1 MGPCWKRAAR
11 ACDSAICAK
20 MIRMLHVH
28 FSNRLETLLDR
39 AVHELTGE
47 TLGVFERQ
55 TIVVPSQAMGQWVT
69 LGLARQQGVATLLD
83 TPLPGGALTTLHQRL
98 LPDHRLDAGY
108 ERGALSLRI
117 FDHLM
122 QRGTGAGGSAL
133 DDYLA
138 AAPRELPRLRLA
150 QGLAACFDQ
159 ALVFRP
165 DRLLAWEAED
175 EPVWQA
181 DLWRLLAGELGTHRA
196 RGFELLREAIAAAP
210 AAALPRRLLA
220 FGFHTLPPVWLNLMM
235 SLAERVP
242 VHLFVPTPSQEYWA
256 GLDTPAALA
265 RRAARGESTAHRAVG
280 HPLLAT
286 LGRQG
291 AAFID
296 ALSELPGQVSDHFV
310 DPCETGRSDLLAQ
323 LQADLLALRDPAEGP
338 SRPLVASDD
347 SIQVHC
353 CAGPLREVEVLHD
366 RLRDLLDRD
375 ATLNPSDIVVMTP
388 DIDRYAPYV
397 DAVFGSR
404 SGDLSIAY
412 RIADRAPAKGEPVVA
427 GFLAWLALPDRR
439 YAVNA
444 VLDVL
449 ECPPVARRLGLSVA
463 DRDLLRDWARRSA
476 VHWGLDGT
484 DKLRLGLPPE
494 PAHTW
499 RRGLD
504 RLLLG
509 AFVPEEACAAYADVA
524 PVEAVDSAMWGVL
537 GRLADWI
544 DALRMMHQQWASA
557 RPMSDW
563 ATILGAA
570 AEELFSVVAEEEY
583 GKQLLRDAL
592 AQVARDALAGDCHR
606 SVPLEVFKAALD
618 EKLSM
623 AAGRSGFMGG
633 GVQFCAM
640 VPLRSLPFAVV
651 CLLGLDH
658 DALPRHARPAEFDP
672 FADERRPGDRNRR
685 EDDAYLF
692 LEAILSARQ
701 TLYLSYNGREVRDFS
716 DRPPS
721 VLLAQLMETISAGA
735 HFEQPGD
742 WRERRLLIHPL
753 HGFSARN
760 FDPQS
765 PFFSYRTD
773 LGPDQAAAPMTAET
787 ESLRPAM
794 AVAGADEVID
804 LADLLGFWRHPV
816 RHVVRRHLDIDLDL
830 DEDVLLDQEDF
841 DPDSLDLWQI
851 RDWMLGRLRKGMPPE
866 AILAHLRVLGR
877 LPPGPWG
884 LLLGREQLAE
894 AEAIHARLAPHGPDA
909 PRRTVAVD
917 LRLHGWRVLG
927 QLPEVSAGGI
937 LTAQAGDWRAKH
949 EVAAWLTHLILN
961 AAAPA
966 GVLPHTV
973 GVGRKG
979 RADWA
984 PLPDAADR
992 LLPWLTHY
1000 RAGLTTAPVPLLP
1013 EVLMAARTAHD
1024 ADDQLA
1030 AMRKAYAQCLEPGRH
1045 TGQAADAYLAWV
1057 YGEGG
1062 PITSPWREVALS
1074 LVAGMPSADGS
1085 GQ

>member
-1 MGPCWKRAAR
+1 MTP
-11 ACDSAICAK
+11 
-20 MIRMLHVH
+20 MLHVH
-28 FSNRLETLLDR
+28 FGNRLETLLDH

-47 TLGVFERQ
+47 ALGVFERQ
-55 TIVVPSQAMGQWVT
+55 TVLVPSQAMGQWVT
-69 LGLARQQGVATLLD
+69 LGLAHRQGIATLFD
-83 TPLPGGALTTLHQRL
+83 TPLPGSWLTTLHQRL

-122 QRGTGAGGSAL
+122 QTGTGADGNAL
-133 DDYLA
+133 AHYLA
-138 AAPRELPRLRLA
+138 AMPGELARFRFAQSLA
-150 QGLAACFDQ
+150 GCFDQ

-165 DRLLAWEAED
+165 DRLLAWEAGE
-175 EPVWQA
+175 ERTWQA
-181 DLWRLLAGELGTHRA
+181 DLWRLLAGELGMHRA
-196 RGFELLREAIAAAP
+196 RGLALLQQAIAATP
-210 AAALPRRLLA
+210 PERLPRQVIA
-220 FGFHTLPPVWLNLMM
+220 FGFHTLPPAWLNLMTT
-235 SLAERVP
+235 LAERVP
-242 VHLFVPTPSQEYWA
+242 VHLFVPTPSREYWA
-256 GLDTPAALA
+256 GLDTPAGLA

-296 ALSELPGQVSDHFV
+296 ALSELPGRVSDHFV
-310 DPCETGRSDLLAQ
+310 DPCETGRTDLLAL
-323 LQADLLALRDPAEGP
+323 LQSDLLALRDPAEGP
-338 SRPLVASDD
+338 SRPLAASDD

-375 ATLNPSDIVVMTP
+375 ATLNPSDIIVMMP

-404 SGDLSIAY
+404 SGDLAIPY
-412 RIADRAPAKGEPVVA
+412 RMADRALAQSELVVA

-449 ECPPVARRLGLSVA
+449 ECPPVARRLGMSVA

-484 DKLRLGLPPE
+484 DKLQLGLSPE

-504 RLLLG
+504 RLLVG
-509 AFVPEEACAAYADVA
+509 AFVPEDACAAYADVA

-544 DALRMMHQQWASA
+544 DALRAAHQRWGAS

-563 ATILGAA
+563 ATVLGAA

-583 GKQLLRDAL
+583 GWQVLRDAI
-592 AQVARDALAGDCHR
+592 AQVARDALAGGCHR
-606 SVPLEVFKAALD
+606 NVPLEVFKAALE

-623 AAGRSGFMGG
+623 AASRGGFMGG

-640 VPLRSLPFAVV
+640 VPLRSLPFTVV

-692 LEAILSARQ
+692 LEAILSARR
-701 TLYLSYNGREVRDFS
+701 TLYLSYNGRELRDFS

-773 LGPDQAAAPMTAET
+773 LGPDRAVAPVTAMAESPPPVVAAAGAE
-787 ESLRPAM
+787 A
-794 AVAGADEVID
+794 VID
-804 LADLLGFWRHPV
+804 LADLLSFWRHPV
-816 RHVVRRHLDIDLDL
+816 RHRVRRHLDIDLDL

-841 DPDSLDLWQI
+841 EPDALDVWQM
-851 RDWMLGRLRKGMPPE
+851 RDWMLGRLREGMPPD
-866 AILAHLRVLGR
+866 AILAHLRLLGR

-884 LLLGREQLAE
+884 LLLGREQLAA
-894 AEAIHARLAPHGPDA
+894 AEAIHARLARHGPDL

-917 LRLHGWRVLG
+917 LRVHGWRVLG
-927 QLPEVSAGGI
+927 QLPGVSAGGI
-937 LTAQAGDWRAKH
+937 LTAQAGDWQAKH
-949 EVAAWLTHLILN
+949 EVVAWLTHLTLN

-966 GVLPHTV
+966 GVRTHTV
-973 GVGRKG
+973 GVGKKG
-979 RADWA
+979 GVDWA
-984 PLPDAADR
+984 PVPDAADR

-1000 RAGLTTAPVPLLP
+1000 QAGLTAAPVPLLP
-1013 EVLMAARTAHD
+1013 EVLMAARTAQD
-1024 ADDQLA
+1024 ADRQLA
-1030 AMRKAYAQCLEPGRH
+1030 AMRKAYAQCLDPGRH
-1045 TGQAADAYLAWV
+1045 AGRAADVYLTWV
-1057 YGEGG
+1057 FGEHE
-1062 PITSPWREVALS
+1062 PIAPHWREVALS
-1074 LVAGMPSADGS
+1074 LVAGMPNADGQ
-1085 GQ
+1085 GR

>member
-1 MGPCWKRAAR
+1 MT
-11 ACDSAICAK
+11 
-20 MIRMLHVH
+20 RMLHVH
-28 FSNRLETLLDR
+28 FGNRLETLLDR

-47 TLGVFERQ
+47 APGVFERQ

-69 LGLARQQGVATLLD
+69 LGLARRQGVATLLD
-83 TPLPGGALTTLHQRL
+83 TPLLGGWLTTLHQRL

-108 ERGALSLRI
+108 ERGALALRI

-122 QRGTGAGGSAL
+122 QRGAEAAGSAL

-138 AAPRELPRLRLA
+138 ATPGELARFRLA

-165 DRLLAWEAED
+165 DRLLAWEAGE
-175 EPVWQA
+175 ERSWQA
-181 DLWRLLAGELGTHRA
+181 DLWRLLAGELGMHRA
-196 RGFELLREAIAAAP
+196 RGVELLHQAIVAAP
-210 AAALPRRLLA
+210 TAALPRCLLA
-220 FGFHTLPPVWLNLMM
+220 FGFHTLPPAWLNLMTT
-235 SLAERVP
+235 LAERVP
-242 VHLFVPTPSQEYWA
+242 VHLFVPTPSCEYWV
-256 GLDTPAALA
+256 GLDTPAGLA

-296 ALSELPGQVSDHFV
+296 ALSELPGRVSDHFV
-310 DPCETGRSDLLAQ
+310 DPCETGRTDLLAL
-323 LQADLLALRDPAEGP
+323 LQSDLLALRDPAEGP
-338 SRPLVASDD
+338 SRSLAASDD

-375 ATLNPSDIVVMTP
+375 TTLNPSDIVVMTP
-388 DIDRYAPYV
+388 DINRYAPYI

-404 SGDLSIAY
+404 SGELAIPY
-412 RIADRAPAKGEPVVA
+412 RIADRALAQSEPVVA

-449 ECPPVARRLGLSVA
+449 ECPPVARRLGMSVA
-463 DRDLLRDWARRSA
+463 DRDMLRDWARLTA
-476 VHWGLDGT
+476 IHWGLDGT

-499 RRGLD
+499 RRGID

-509 AFVPEEACAAYADVA
+509 ALVPEEACAAYADIA
-524 PVEAVDSAMWGVL
+524 PVEAMDSTMWGVL

-544 DALRMMHQQWASA
+544 DALRMRHQQWTDA
-557 RPMSDW
+557 RPLADW
-563 ATILGAA
+563 ARILGAA

-583 GKQLLRDAL
+583 GWQVLREAI
-592 AQVARDALAGDCHR
+592 AQVARDALAGGCHR

-618 EKLSM
+618 DKLSL
-623 AAGRSGFMGG
+623 AAGRGGFMGG

-701 TLYLSYNGREVRDFS
+701 TLYLSYNGRELRDFS

-721 VLLAQLMETISAGA
+721 VLLAQLMETINASA
-735 HFEQPGD
+735 HFDRPGD
-742 WRERRLLIHPL
+742 WQERRLLIHPL

-773 LGPDQAAAPMTAET
+773 LGLDRTVAPMTTMT
-787 ESLRPAM
+787 EPLPPVIA
-794 AVAGADEVID
+794 AAGADEVID
-804 LADLLGFWRHPV
+804 LADLLSFWRHPV

-830 DEDVLLDQEDF
+830 DEDLLLDQEDF
-841 DPDSLDLWQI
+841 EPDTLEVWKM
-851 RDWMLGRLRKGMPPE
+851 RDWMLRRLREGMPPE
-866 AILAHLRVLGR
+866 AILLQLRLQGR
-877 LPPGPWG
+877 LPPGSWG
-884 LLLGREQLAE
+884 LLLGHEQLSE
-894 AEAIHARLAPHGPDA
+894 AEAIHARLARHGPDL
-909 PRRTVAVD
+909 PRRAVAVD

-927 QLPEVSAGGI
+927 QLPGVSAGGI
-937 LTAQAGDWRAKH
+937 LTAQAGDWQAKH
-949 EVAAWLTHLILN
+949 EVVAWLTHLILN

-973 GVGRKG
+973 GIGRKG
-979 RADWA
+979 GVDWA

-1000 RAGLTTAPVPLLP
+1000 RAGLTMAPVPLLP
-1013 EVLMAARTAHD
+1013 EVLMAARTAQD
-1024 ADDQLA
+1024 ADRQLA
-1030 AMRKAYAQCLEPGRH
+1030 AMRKAYAQYLDPGHHAGR
-1045 TGQAADAYLAWV
+1045 AADIYLTWV
-1057 YGEGG
+1057 FGEHE
-1062 PITSPWREVALS
+1062 PIAPYWREVALS